1 MTWLKSTFL
10 AAQLARQST
19 PQQLQDNM
27 YKICTDTVNQLS
39 RQQFVAVDEKG
50 ETNPPLRTLPSVAHI
65 PHFGHLHRHLQL
77 ASRSFRWLLSR
88 HATSC
93 AWRQQCSSES
103 SLPAQSHVSLVKWR
117 CTLRTQLT
125 TAHSPTE
132 TAAVPHA
139 MEHILAEALRVV
151 SRSEEFAERNV
162 RVKEKRELNA
172 INTRDGRFTYEKGK
186 KVTTPAV
193 QYGTGSASLGCM
205 DHSHRQSCCRQRSSI
220 CCKRPLAA
228 SRWVTMH
235 CKVCSHTSR
244 ASGSGATHIPQC
256 ATQLRLRQP

>member
-39 RQQFVAVDEKG
+39 RQQFIAVDEKG
-50 ETNPPLRTLPSVAHI
+50 ETNPPLRTLPSVAQI
-65 PHFGHLHRHLQL
+65 PHTDLRHRHLQL
-77 ASRSFRWLLSR
+77 ALRSFRWLLSR

-103 SLPAQSHVSLVKWR
+103 SLPAQSHVRLAGPSGAV
-117 CTLRTQLT
+117 
-125 TAHSPTE
+125 HSAPNSPPPTE

-193 QYGTGSASLGCM
+193 QCPVQVVRHWGVWTTHTGK
-205 DHSHRQSCCRQRSSI
+205 SCCRQRSST
-220 CCKRPLAA
+220 CCKRSLVA
-228 SRWVTMH
+228 SRWATMH

-256 ATQLRLRQP
+256 AIQLRLRQP